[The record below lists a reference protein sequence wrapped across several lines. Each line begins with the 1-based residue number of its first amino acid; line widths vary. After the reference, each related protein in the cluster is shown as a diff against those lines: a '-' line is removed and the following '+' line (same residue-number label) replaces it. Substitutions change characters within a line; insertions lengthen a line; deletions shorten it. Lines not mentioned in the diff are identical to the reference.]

1 MKLKIALRNLFK
13 NKVDAFINMG
23 GLAIGIAVF
32 FLISLYSKHELSYD
46 KFNSNYK
53 DIYQVN
59 IGKDFYTAAPLAS
72 LIKEKIPEIR
82 SIARID
88 YYAGGG
94 QSPYIEVKEKSGSLK
109 KMKVKN
115 VAFADNNL
123 FELFSFKVIYGNPT
137 TALNNPYSIVLT
149 QNTSRLL
156 FGTDNS
162 VGKSIHYI
170 GDRSN
175 LPEMDMTVTAVIE
188 DITDNSS
195 ITFNAVA
202 SFSTLYSIKPTGR
215 DMDSDWSNWMYY
227 TFALLDNHNSKIVE
241 EKLSKVWEECESIYF
256 AEDEHK
262 EISIVSLSDIPF
274 YNNSKRQL
282 IFLIQLVGIFIL
294 TLALVNFINLT
305 IASSSLRAR
314 EIAIRKVN
322 GSSRFELIKQFLFES
337 ILISILVA
345 PVSLLIVSLSEP
357 YFKQITHTQISLDII
372 HQPLIFVYFV
382 IGILVI
388 GIIAGIYPAFYL
400 SSFKIPSLLKGEVTK
415 GKKRTSLQFGLF
427 VFQFVISI
435 SLIIC
440 TIIISKQIDFV
451 KNKSMGLNT
460 ANIVD
465 FNQSKQIGLKYNA
478 FKQRLLDNPN
488 IISVTRSNN
497 GLGKS
502 LPITSTYEDNGIKK
516 TYSVTTVDPDFIP
529 TMDIGILEGRNF
541 SWEIQGDNRGA
552 IIVNETFVKEFGLKS
567 ALNTEVTIFN
577 KKAKIIGVV
586 KDFNYDSFHQKL
598 KPSALVYANW
608 NSHVH
613 IKINN
618 QNTEQSLKYIED
630 LWNELSPQTPF
641 EYEFLDETYGQLYKS
656 EENLQKIFTT
666 FSVIAIIIACLGLF
680 GVALNST
687 QQRVKEISIRRIN
700 GAKISD
706 VLIMLNTKFIKWIV
720 IAFVIASPIAWYTM
734 YEWLNNFAYKTE
746 LSLWIFAIA
755 GILALGI
762 ALLTVSF
769 LSWKAASRNP
779 VEGLRYE

>member
-1 MKLKIALRNLFK
+1 MKLKIAFRNLFK

-32 FLISLYSKHELSYD
+32 FLISIYSKHELSYD

-59 IGKDFYTAAPLAS
+59 ISKDFYTAAPLAS
-72 LIKEKIPEIR
+72 LMKEKIPEMR
-82 SIARID
+82 SVARID

-94 QSPYIEVKEKSGSLK
+94 QSSYMEVTEKSGSLK

-115 VAFADNNL
+115 VAFADDNL

-137 TALNNPYSIVLT
+137 TALVSPYSIVLT
-149 QNTSRLL
+149 QNTSKLL

-170 GDRSN
+170 GDRSS
-175 LPEMDMTVTAVIE
+175 LPEMNMTVTAVIE
-188 DITDNSS
+188 DIPDNSS
-195 ITFNAVA
+195 VTFNAVA
-202 SFSTLYSIKPTGR
+202 SFSTLYSIKATGG

-227 TFALLDNHNSKIVE
+227 TFALLDNHNSEIVE
-241 EKLSKVWEECESIYF
+241 EKLSKLWEECESINF
-256 AEDEHK
+256 TEDEHK
-262 EISIVSLSDIPF
+262 EISIVSLSEIPF
-274 YNNSKRQL
+274 YNNNKRQL

-294 TLALVNFINLT
+294 SLALVNFINLT
-305 IASSSLRAR
+305 IARSSLRAR
-314 EIAIRKVN
+314 EIAVRKVN

-372 HQPLIFVYFV
+372 HQPLMMVYFV

-400 SSFKIPSLLKGEVTK
+400 SSLKIPSLLKGEVTK
-415 GKKRTSLQFGLF
+415 GKKKSSLQFGLF

-435 SLIIC
+435 SLIIS

-451 KNKSMGLNT
+451 KNKSLGLNT

-465 FNQSKQIGLKYNA
+465 FNQSKQIGLKYDV
-478 FKQRLLDNPN
+478 FKQRLLDNRN

-497 GLGKS
+497 GLGKG
-502 LPITSTYEDNGIKK
+502 LPMTATYEHNGIKK
-516 TYSVTTVDPDFIP
+516 TYTVTTVDPDFIP
-529 TMDIGILEGRNF
+529 TMDIGMLDGRNF
-541 SWEIQGDNRGA
+541 SWEIRGDKQGA
-552 IIVNETFVKEFGLKS
+552 IIINETFAKELGLKS
-567 ALNTEVTIFN
+567 VLNTEIQFFN
-577 KKAKIIGVV
+577 VKMKIIGVA
-586 KDFNYDSFHQKL
+586 KDFFYDSFNQTM
-598 KPSALVYANW
+598 KPSALVYVDW
-608 NSHVH
+608 NSHIH

-618 QNTEQSLKYIED
+618 QNTAQSIKYIED

-641 EYEFLDETYGQLYKS
+641 EYEFLDKTYGQLYKS

-680 GVALNST
+680 GLALNST
-687 QQRVKEISIRRIN
+687 QQRVKEISIRKIN

-706 VLIMLNTKFIKWIV
+706 VLIMLNKYFMKWIV
-720 IAFVIASPIAWYTM
+720 IAFVIACPIAWYAM
-734 YEWLNNFAYKTE
+734 SEWLNNFAYKTE

-755 GILALGI
+755 GIMALGI

>member
-1 MKLKIALRNLFK
+1 MKLKFALRNLFK

-32 FLISLYSKHELSYD
+32 FLISLYSKHELSND

-59 IGKDFYTAAPLAS
+59 ISKDFYTAAPLAG
-72 LIKEKIPEIR
+72 LMKEKIPEMR
-82 SIARID
+82 SVARID

-94 QSPYIEVKEKSGSLK
+94 QSSYMEVKEKSGSLK
-109 KMKVKN
+109 KMNVKN

-123 FELFSFKVIYGNPT
+123 FDLFSFKVIYGNPT

-149 QNTSRLL
+149 QNTSQLL

-170 GDRSN
+170 GDRSS

-188 DITDNSS
+188 DIPDNSS
-195 ITFNAVA
+195 VIFNAVA

-215 DMDSDWSNWMYY
+215 EMDSDWANWMYY

-241 EKLSKVWEECESIYF
+241 EKLSKLWEECESTYF
-256 AEDEHK
+256 PENEHR

-305 IASSSLRAR
+305 IASSSLRAI

-372 HQPLIFVYFV
+372 HQPLMFVYFV

-451 KNKSMGLNT
+451 KNKSLGLNT

-488 IISVTRSNN
+488 IISATRSNN
-497 GLGKS
+497 GLAKS
-502 LPITSTYEDNGIKK
+502 LPITATYEDNGIKK
-516 TYSVTTVDPDFIP
+516 VYSVTTVDPDFIP

-541 SWEIQGDNRGA
+541 SWEIQSDKKGA
-552 IIVNETFVKEFGLKS
+552 IIVNETFVEEFGLKS
-567 ALNTEVTIFN
+567 ALNTEITLFN
-577 KKAKIIGVV
+577 MKAKIIGVV

-598 KPSALVYANW
+598 KPSALWYADW
-608 NSHVH
+608 NSHIH

-687 QQRVKEISIRRIN
+687 QQRVKEISIRKIN

-706 VLIMLNTKFIKWIV
+706 ILIMLNKKFIKWIV
-720 IAFVIASPIAWYTM
+720 IAFVIACPIAWYAM
-734 YEWLNNFAYKTE
+734 SEWLNNFAYKTE

-769 LSWKAASRNP
+769 VSWKAASRNP

>member
-1 MKLKIALRNLFK
+1 MKLKFALRNLFK

-32 FLISLYSKHELSYD
+32 FLISLYSNHELSYD

-59 IGKDFYTAAPLAS
+59 IGKDFYTTAPLAS
-72 LIKEKIPEIR
+72 LMKEKIPEIR
-82 SIARID
+82 SVARID

-195 ITFNAVA
+195 VIFNAVA
-202 SFSTLYSIKPTGR
+202 SFTTLYSIKPTGR
-215 DMDSDWSNWMYY
+215 DMDSDWSNWMYS

-241 EKLSKVWEECESIYF
+241 EKLSKLWEECESIYF
-256 AEDEHK
+256 TEDEHK
-262 EISIVSLSDIPF
+262 EIGIVSLSDIPF
-274 YNNSKRQL
+274 YNNNKRQL

-294 TLALVNFINLT
+294 TLALVNFTNLT
-305 IASSSLRAR
+305 IARSSLRAR

-345 PVSLLIVSLSEP
+345 PVSLLIVSLSES

-372 HQPLIFVYFV
+372 HQPLMIVYFV

-400 SSFKIPSLLKGEVTK
+400 SSLKIPSLLKGEVTK

-451 KNKSMGLNT
+451 KDKSLGLNT

-465 FNQSKQIGLKYNA
+465 FNQSKQIGLKYNV
-478 FKQRLLDNPN
+478 FKQRLLDNRN

-497 GLGKS
+497 GLGKD
-502 LPITSTYEDNGIKK
+502 LPMTATYEHNGIKK
-516 TYSVTTVDPDFIP
+516 TYTVTTVDPDFIP
-529 TMDIGILEGRNF
+529 TMDIGMLDGRNF
-541 SWEIQGDNRGA
+541 SWEIQGDKKGA
-552 IIVNETFVKEFGLKS
+552 IIINETFAKELGPKS
-567 ALNTEVTIFN
+567 VLNTEITLSNRKV
-577 KKAKIIGVV
+577 KIIGVA
-586 KDFNYDSFHQKL
+586 KDFFYDSFRQTL
-598 KPSALVYANW
+598 KPSALWYADW
-608 NSHVH
+608 NSHIH

-618 QNTEQSLKYIED
+618 QNTVQSLKYIED

-666 FSVIAIIIACLGLF
+666 FSVIAIMIACLGLF
-680 GVALNST
+680 GLALNST
-687 QQRVKEISIRRIN
+687 QQRVKEISIHKIN

-706 VLIMLNTKFIKWIV
+706 VLIMLNKKFIKWIV
-720 IAFVIASPIAWYTM
+720 IAFVIACPIAWYTM

-769 LSWKAASRNP
+769 LGWKAASRNP

>member
-1 MKLKIALRNLFK
+1 MKVKIKLRNLFR

-32 FLISLYSKHELSYD
+32 FLISLYSKHELSND

-59 IGKDFYTAAPLAS
+59 ISESFYTAAPLAT
-72 LIKEKIPEIR
+72 LMKEKMPEMR
-82 SIARID
+82 SVARID

-94 QSPYIEVKEKSGSLK
+94 QSSYMEVEEKSGSLK
-109 KMKVKN
+109 KMNIKN

-123 FELFSFKVIYGNPT
+123 FDLFSFKVLYGNRS

-149 QNTSRLL
+149 QNTSQLL
-156 FGTDNS
+156 FGTDNP

-170 GDRSN
+170 GDRSS

-188 DITDNSS
+188 DIPDNSS
-195 ITFNAVA
+195 VTFNAVA
-202 SFSTLYSIKPTGR
+202 SFSTLYSIKPT
-215 DMDSDWSNWMYY
+215 MDSDWSNWMYY
-227 TFALLDNHNSKIVE
+227 TFALLDNHNSKNAE
-241 EKLSKVWEECESIYF
+241 EKLSKVWEECETLYF
-256 AEDEHK
+256 PENEHR

-274 YNNSKRQL
+274 YNNNKRQL
-282 IFLIQLVGIFIL
+282 ILLIQLVGIFIL
-294 TLALVNFINLT
+294 ILALVNFINLT

-314 EIAIRKVN
+314 EIAVRKVN
-322 GSSRFELIKQFLFES
+322 GSSRFELIKQLLFES
-337 ILISILVA
+337 VLISILVA
-345 PVSLLIVSLSEP
+345 PVSLLIVSISGP
-357 YFKQITHTQISLDII
+357 YFSRITQSQISLDFI
-372 HQPLIFVYFV
+372 HQPLLLVYFA
-382 IGILVI
+382 IGILII

-400 SSFKIPSLLKGEVTK
+400 SSFKITSLLKGEVTK
-415 GKKRTSLQFGLF
+415 GKKKISLQFGLF

-440 TIIISKQIDFV
+440 TVIISKQIDFV
-451 KNKSMGLNT
+451 KNKSLGLNT
-460 ANIVD
+460 ANIID

-488 IISVTRSNN
+488 IISITRTNT
-497 GLGKS
+497 GLGKG
-502 LPITSTYEDNGIKK
+502 LPISGEYEHNGIKK
-516 TYSVTTVDPDFIP
+516 AYSITTVDPDFIP
-529 TMDIGILEGRNF
+529 TMDIEMLNGRNF
-541 SWEIQGDNRGA
+541 SWEIKGDKKGA
-552 IIVNETFVKEFGLKS
+552 IIVNETFAKEFGLES
-567 ALNTEVTIFN
+567 VLNTEITIF
-577 KKAKIIGVV
+577 KSKAKIIGVT
-586 KDFNYDSFHQKL
+586 KDFFYDSFRQTL
-598 KPSALVYANW
+598 KPSALWYADW
-608 NSHVH
+608 NTHIN

-618 QNTEQSLKYIED
+618 QNTAQSIKYIEGI
-630 LWNELSPQTPF
+630 WNELSPQTPF
-641 EYEFLDETYGQLYKS
+641 KYEFLDKTFGQLYKS

-666 FSVIAIIIACLGLF
+666 FSLIAIIIACLGLF

-706 VLIMLNTKFIKWIV
+706 VLLMLNTKFIKWIV
-720 IAFVIASPIAWYTM
+720 IAFVIACPIAWYAM
-734 YEWLNNFAYKTE
+734 HEWLNNFAYKTE

>member
-1 MKLKIALRNLFK
+1 MKLKIAFRNLFK

-32 FLISLYSKHELSYD
+32 FLISIYSKHELSYD

-59 IGKDFYTAAPLAS
+59 ISKDFYTAAPLAS
-72 LIKEKIPEIR
+72 LMKEKIPEMR
-82 SIARID
+82 SVARID

-94 QSPYIEVKEKSGSLK
+94 QSSYMEVTEKSGSLK

-115 VAFADNNL
+115 VAFADDNL

-137 TALNNPYSIVLT
+137 TALVSPYSIVLT
-149 QNTSRLL
+149 QNTSKLL

-170 GDRSN
+170 GDRSS
-175 LPEMDMTVTAVIE
+175 LPEMNMTVTAVIE
-188 DITDNSS
+188 DIPDNSS
-195 ITFNAVA
+195 VTFNAVA
-202 SFSTLYSIKPTGR
+202 SFSTLYSIKATGG

-227 TFALLDNHNSKIVE
+227 TFALLDNHNSEIVE
-241 EKLSKVWEECESIYF
+241 EKLSKLWEECESINF
-256 AEDEHK
+256 TEDEHK
-262 EISIVSLSDIPF
+262 EISIVSLSEIPF
-274 YNNSKRQL
+274 YNNNKRQL

-294 TLALVNFINLT
+294 SLALVNFINLT
-305 IASSSLRAR
+305 IARSSLRAR
-314 EIAIRKVN
+314 EIAVRKVN

-372 HQPLIFVYFV
+372 HQPLMMVYFV

-400 SSFKIPSLLKGEVTK
+400 SSLKIPSLLKGEVTK
-415 GKKRTSLQFGLF
+415 GKKKSSLQFGLF

-435 SLIIC
+435 SLIIS

-451 KNKSMGLNT
+451 KNKSLGLNT

-465 FNQSKQIGLKYNA
+465 FNQSKQIGLKYDV
-478 FKQRLLDNPN
+478 FKQRLLDNRN

-497 GLGKS
+497 GLGKG
-502 LPITSTYEDNGIKK
+502 LPMTATYEHNGIKK
-516 TYSVTTVDPDFIP
+516 TYTVTTVDPDFIP
-529 TMDIGILEGRNF
+529 TMDIGMLDGRNF
-541 SWEIQGDNRGA
+541 SWEIRGDKQGA
-552 IIVNETFVKEFGLKS
+552 IIINETFAKELGLKS
-567 ALNTEVTIFN
+567 VLNTEIQFFN
-577 KKAKIIGVV
+577 VKMKIIGVA
-586 KDFNYDSFHQKL
+586 KDFFYDSFHQTM
-598 KPSALVYANW
+598 KPSALVYVDW
-608 NSHVH
+608 NSHIH

-618 QNTEQSLKYIED
+618 QNTAQSIKYIED

-641 EYEFLDETYGQLYKS
+641 EYEFLDKTYGQLYKS

-680 GVALNST
+680 GLALNST
-687 QQRVKEISIRRIN
+687 QQRVKEISIRKIN

-706 VLIMLNTKFIKWIV
+706 VLIMLNKYFMKWIV
-720 IAFVIASPIAWYTM
+720 IAFVIACPIAWYAM
-734 YEWLNNFAYKTE
+734 SEWLNNFAYKTE

-755 GILALGI
+755 GIMALGI

>member
-1 MKLKIALRNLFK
+1 MKLKIVFRNLFK
-13 NKVDAFINMG
+13 NKIDASINMG

-32 FLISLYSKHELSYD
+32 FLISVYSIHELSSD
-46 KFNSNYK
+46 KFHSNYK

-59 IGKDFYTAAPLAS
+59 ISKAFYTAAPLAR
-72 LIKEKIPEIR
+72 LMKDKIPEIR

-88 YYAGGG
+88 YFAGGG
-94 QSPYIEVKEKSGSLK
+94 QSSYCEVEEKSGSLK
-109 KMKVKN
+109 KMNIKN
-115 VAFADNNL
+115 VAFADNTL
-123 FELFSFKVIYGNPT
+123 FDLFSFNVIYGDPT
-137 TALNNPYSIVLT
+137 TALNNPFSIVLT

-170 GDRSN
+170 GDRSS

-188 DITDNSS
+188 DIPDNSS
-195 ITFNAVA
+195 VTFNAVA
-202 SFSTLYSIKPTGR
+202 SFSTLYSIKATGQ

-227 TFALLDNHNSKIVE
+227 TFALLDNQNRKIVE
-241 EKLSKVWEECESIYF
+241 EKLSNLWEECESTYF
-256 AEDEHK
+256 TENEHH
-262 EISIVSLSDIPF
+262 EIGIVSLSDIPF
-274 YNNSKRQL
+274 YNNNKRQL
-282 IFLIQLVGIFIL
+282 ILLIQLVGIFIL
-294 TLALVNFINLT
+294 VLALVNFINLT

-382 IGILVI
+382 LGILII

-440 TIIISKQIDFV
+440 TIIISKQINFV
-451 KNKSMGLNT
+451 KNKSLGLNT

-465 FNQSKQIGLKYNA
+465 FNQSKQIGLKYDV

-497 GLGKS
+497 GLGKG
-502 LPITSTYEDNGIKK
+502 LPMTATYENNGIKK
-516 TYSVTTVDPDFIP
+516 TYTVTTVDPDFIP
-529 TMDIGILEGRNF
+529 TMDIRMLEGRNF
-541 SWEIQGDNRGA
+541 SWEIQNDKQEA
-552 IIVNETFVKEFGLKS
+552 IIINETFAKELGLES
-567 ALNTEVTIFN
+567 VLNTEIQFFN
-577 KKAKIIGVV
+577 VKMKIIGVAN
-586 KDFNYDSFHQKL
+586 DFFYDSFRQTM
-598 KPSALVYANW
+598 KPSALVYIDW
-608 NSHVH
+608 NSHIH

-618 QNTEQSLKYIED
+618 QNTEQSLKYIKD

-680 GVALNST
+680 GLALNST
-687 QQRVKEISIRRIN
+687 QQRVKEISIRKIN
-700 GAKISD
+700 GASISD
-706 VLIMLNTKFIKWIV
+706 ILIMLNKYIIKWIM
-720 IAFVIASPIAWYTM
+720 IAFVIACPIAWYTM
-734 YEWLNNFAYKTE
+734 SEWLNNFAYKTE

-755 GILALGI
+755 GIMALGI

>member
-1 MKLKIALRNLFK
+1 MKLKFAFRNLFK

-59 IGKDFYTAAPLAS
+59 IGKEFYTTAPLAS
-72 LIKEKIPEIR
+72 LMKERIPEIK
-82 SIARID
+82 SVTRID

-94 QSPYIEVKEKSGSLK
+94 QAPFIEVVEIGGSSRKL
-109 KMKVKN
+109 KVKN
-115 VAFADNNL
+115 VVFADNN
-123 FELFSFKVIYGNPT
+123 FFDMFSFRVIYGNSSA
-137 TALNNPYSIVLT
+137 ALNDPYSIVLT
-149 QNTSRLL
+149 RNTSQLL

-170 GDRSN
+170 GDRSS

-188 DITDNSS
+188 NIPDNSS
-195 ITFNAVA
+195 VTFNAVA
-202 SFSTLYSIKPTGR
+202 SFATLYSIKPTGR
-215 DMDSDWSNWMYY
+215 DMDSDWSNWMYS
-227 TFALLDNHNSKIVE
+227 TFALLDNNNSKIVE
-241 EKLSKVWEECESIYF
+241 EKLSKLWEECESIYF
-256 AEDEHK
+256 AENEHQ
-262 EISIVSLSDIPF
+262 EIGIVSLSDIPF
-274 YNNSKRQL
+274 YNNNKRQL

-294 TLALVNFINLT
+294 ILALVNFVNLT
-305 IASSSLRAR
+305 IARSSLRAK

-337 ILISILVA
+337 VLISILVA
-345 PVSLLIVSLSEP
+345 PVSLLIVSLSKS
-357 YFKQITHTQISLDII
+357 YFNNITHTQISFDII
-372 HQPLIFVYFV
+372 HQPLMIVYFA

-400 SSFKIPSLLKGEVTK
+400 SSFKITSLLKGEVTK

-440 TIIISKQIDFV
+440 TVIISKQIDFV
-451 KNKSMGLNT
+451 KNKSLGLNT
-460 ANIVD
+460 ANIID
-465 FNQSKQIGLKYNA
+465 FNQSKQIGLEYNV
-478 FKQRLLDNPN
+478 FKQRLLHNPN
-488 IISVTRSNN
+488 IISVTRTNT
-497 GLGKS
+497 GLGKG
-502 LPITSTYEDNGIKK
+502 LPITATYENNGIKK
-516 TYSVTTVDPDFIP
+516 TYAVTTVDPDFIP
-529 TMDIGILEGRNF
+529 TMDIGMLDGRNF
-541 SWEIQGDNRGA
+541 SWEIQGDKKGA
-552 IIVNETFVKEFGLKS
+552 IIINETFAKELGLKS
-567 ALNTEVTIFN
+567 VLNTELTLFN
-577 KKAKIIGVV
+577 TKAKIIGVV
-586 KDFNYDSFHQKL
+586 KDFFYDSFRQTL
-598 KPSALVYANW
+598 KPSALWYADW
-608 NSHVH
+608 NSHIN

-618 QNTEQSLKYIED
+618 QNTAQSIKYIED

-641 EYEFLDETYGQLYKS
+641 EYEFLDKTYGQLYKS

-680 GVALNST
+680 GLALNST
-687 QQRVKEISIRRIN
+687 QQRVKEISIRKIN
-700 GAKISD
+700 GAKISEI
-706 VLIMLNTKFIKWIV
+706 LIMLNKNIIKWIV
-720 IAFVIASPIAWYTM
+720 IAFVIACPIAWYAM
-734 YEWLNNFAYKTE
+734 HEWLNNFAYKTE
-746 LSLWIFAIA
+746 LSLWTFAIA
-755 GILALGI
+755 GILSLVI